1 MKSLRLLPWCRKLA
15 LMETN
20 YAEEEFLIQ
29 QGTNRL
35 IGQTNPQNMGKGC
48 RKILLSGIFSVKGG
62 GLPPNCDK
70 CFWAE

>member
-35 IGQTNPQNMGKGC
+35 IGQTNPQNKGEELYSF
-48 RKILLSGIFSVKGG
+48 R
-62 GLPPNCDK
+62 
-70 CFWAE
+70 